1 MAERAGFD
9 PDRMAYLETEGWRAY
24 YDRKWLR
31 AFFLLARLCREQ
43 FRLSF
48 LGSLR
53 AAYYATRA
61 SLAFAP
67 KRNRPE
73 VARDYLAKFYRL
85 ARPAIGV
92 DYDAEAVADL
102 ELRYWVVHRERVA
115 EADKGPLERSLAELH
130 AAIFGTG
137 AEEMAASG
145 ARRAAA
151 ATAVD
156 RITSRRSTD
165 VAADWRA
172 VEENLQVAY
181 REILHAV
188 DGARPART

>member
-1 MAERAGFD
+1 MEERVAFD
-9 PDRMAYLETEGWRAY
+9 PERMARLETEGWRAY

-31 AFFLLARLCREQ
+31 AFFLLATLCREQ
-43 FRLSF
+43 FRLPY
-48 LGSLR
+48 LASLR

-73 VARDYLAKFYRL
+73 LARAYLRKFYRL
-85 ARPAIGV
+85 ARPAL
-92 DYDAEAVADL
+92 DFAFEPERVADL
-102 ELRYWVVHRERVA
+102 ELRYWVVHRELVDA
-115 EADKGPLERSLAELH
+115 ADKAPLERSLAELH

-137 AEEMAASG
+137 VEAMAESG
-145 ARRAAA
+145 VRRAAA

-165 VAADWRA
+165 VAADWRE
-172 VEENLQVAY
+172 VEENLRAAY
-181 REILHAV
+181 RLIAEAEVGREKV
-188 DGARPART
+188 DA